1 MTLWL
6 CCARAFVG
14 PCFRLGCNTDF
25 LGLPRVN
32 GFCTGSW
39 ALVFDVLGLFVR
51 LLLAVI
57 AGAAAWLVDDGPVL
71 TRRPRDESA
80 EPRLP
85 LEIALHRGLITGA
98 ALHLSGVLG
107 LGVREAQV
115 MMISSPKVL
124 GRCVVVGWAARLVRG
139 DWV

>member
-1 MTLWL
+1 M
-6 CCARAFVG
+6 
-14 PCFRLGCNTDF
+14 DF

-32 GFCTGSW
+32 GSCTGSW

-51 LLLAVI
+51 LRLAII

-80 EPRLP
+80 EPRL
-85 LEIALHRGLITGA
+85 RGLITGA